1 MAPGI
6 IFLTRSF
13 ELIEFV
19 DDDSAFGIS
28 AREDFDVDF
37 LVVGVFG
44 GEDVHELTG
53 VAIDEW
59 EPA

>member
-6 IFLTRSF
+6 IFLTWTF
-13 ELIEFV
+13 VLIEFV

-28 AREDFDVDF
+28 AREDFDVDL

-44 GEDVHELTG
+44 SEDVHELTG
-53 VAIDEW
+53 IAIDEG